1 MLYIFAAILIVL
13 WALALKTAFV
23 VHGFIHA
30 LLVIAIALVVIQLVV
45 SGRKAR

>member
-1 MLYIFAAILIVL
+1 MLYIFAAILVVL
-13 WALALKTAFV
+13 WALALATSFV

-45 SGRKAR
+45 TGRKAH